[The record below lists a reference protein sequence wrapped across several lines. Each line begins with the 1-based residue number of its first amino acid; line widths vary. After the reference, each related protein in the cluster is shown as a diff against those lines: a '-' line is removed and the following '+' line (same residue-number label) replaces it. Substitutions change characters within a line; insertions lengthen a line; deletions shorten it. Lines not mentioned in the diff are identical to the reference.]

1 MPSNPA
7 HLTWILVTALLALA
21 VGVSARTITVDLTQ
35 PVSDVDDTPVGLNVS
50 YLMDDD
56 ARVSRDI
63 STEDALG
70 GMRVGY
76 LRYPGGEKA
85 DNYLWSQSPWTQP
98 APVAARPHAWP
109 TTDNRFYLSDRTTA
123 RDETMDFDEFMVL
136 CQAVGAEPVICVAFD
151 SMYKAASGSETPP
164 TKAHLLENAVEW
176 VRYANVT
183 RGYNVRYWT
192 LGNETDY
199 GTSYAGDNPG
209 ANTFGRDAAEF
220 AQAMKAVDP
229 SILVGVNG
237 HSWQWFGT
245 VLSHAGPYVDFIEV
259 HTYPF
264 WNLDSYDAYRT
275 GNHDNRILN
284 EVNNIALRALN
295 NQSPAERDRL
305 FITLTETGALYFDD
319 GPGWANVNNL
329 GKALATFEILARHLE
344 VDKVAFT
351 LLWNTRWIDND
362 DARIVGDVPPPAGVE
377 ALTNAEDP
385 GIELGGVWQ
394 TGATL
399 EITSDAHTG
408 SQALLNTGAYHD
420 IQIPASLFAPD
431 TAYTFSYWG
440 KRLDS
445 SRWAV
450 AGITFFNGSQKVVD
464 AKVNTSG
471 GTYNEYSANFTT
483 PSDFDSVFLWNMS
496 QGGGQFLVDDYS
508 VVTRGSP
515 GGDPPSAYDALDR
528 AGNLNATG
536 QVLGLLGRFLKD
548 QMVAVS
554 GENAA
559 VRAFATVSD
568 AGALSV
574 FLLNKEY
581 DTRSV
586 TLNLQ
591 GHRGTPQAV
600 CWRFTGN
607 DVEDAEPTVAR
618 DGVVELSGNS
628 TTVSLPPT
636 SITVLDF
643 APLPAPAIGPSPTTS
658 NHLHL
663 EWMASESWYYWVKHA
678 GSLSNERPWP
688 DASDFTPGQP
698 GMDGLMSLE
707 INAESQPQGFFEVH
721 YSPELP

>member
-1 MPSNPA
+1 MVSLSIVGN
-7 HLTWILVTALLALA
+7 LAA
-21 VGVSARTITVDLTQ
+21 QTITVDVAQ
-35 PVSDVDDTPVGLNVS
+35 PVADVSDTPVGLNVS

-63 STEDALG
+63 STEDALKAT
-70 GMRVGY
+70 RVGY

-98 APVAARPHAWP
+98 APVAARPRAWP
-109 TTDNRFYLSDRTTA
+109 SSDNRFFLSDRTTA
-123 RDETMDFDEFMVL
+123 RDETMDFDEFIAL
-136 CQAVGAEPVICVAFD
+136 CQHAGAEPVICVAFD

-229 SILVGVNG
+229 SILIGVNG
-237 HSWQWFGT
+237 HSWQWFNT
-245 VLSHAGPYVDFIEV
+245 VLSHAGSHVDFIEV

-284 EVNNIALRALN
+284 EVNNVALRALN
-295 NQSPAERDRL
+295 NQSAAEKERL

-319 GPGWANVNNL
+319 GLGWANVNNL
-329 GKALATFEILARHLE
+329 GKALGTFEILARHLE

-351 LLWNTRWIDND
+351 LLWNTRWVNND
-362 DARIVGDVPPPAGVE
+362 DGRIVDQQTPPLGLE
-377 ALTNAEDP
+377 ILTAAQDP

-394 TGATL
+394 TGPTL
-399 EITSDAHTG
+399 EITSDAHSG

-420 IQIPASLFAPD
+420 IEVPAALFEPN
-431 TAYTFSYWG
+431 TAYTFAYQG

-445 SRWAV
+445 SKWAT
-450 AGITFFNGSQKVVD
+450 AGITFFDGSNKVVD
-464 AKVNTSG
+464 AKVNTTE
-471 GTYNEYSANFTT
+471 GTYTEYRRSFTT
-483 PSDFDSVFLWNMS
+483 PASFDSVFLWNMS

-508 VVTRGSP
+508 VVTRGVP
-515 GGDPPSAYDALDR
+515 GGAPPSAYDALDR
-528 AGNLNATG
+528 AGNLNPTG
-536 QVLGLLGRFLKD
+536 QVLSLLGKFLKD
-548 QMVAVS
+548 DMVAVS
-554 GENAA
+554 GENNA
-559 VRAFATVSD
+559 VRAFASRSE

-581 DTRSV
+581 AARNV
-586 TLNLQ
+586 TLRLQ
-591 GHRGTPQAV
+591 AHKGTPQAV

-607 DVEDAEPTVAR
+607 DIEDTEPTISR
-618 DGVVELSGNS
+618 DGVIELTGGQ

-658 NHLHL
+658 NYLQL
-663 EWMASESWYYWVKHA
+663 EWMASESWYYWLKYA
-678 GSLSNERPWP
+678 GSVETERPWP
-688 DASDFTPGQP
+688 DSSDFTPGQP
-698 GMDGLMSLE
+698 GADGPMFFE
-707 INAESQPQGFFEVH
+707 IDPAEASEGFFEIH